1 MSYSPYCGSSTA
13 HWKARDPRSEM
24 ITLRKSDERGLGNHG
39 WLDSRHTFSFAS
51 YHDRRHMGFRSLRV
65 INQDRVLGGH
75 GFPVHPH
82 REMEIISYI
91 LEGQLEHQDTM
102 GNRSTMGPGE
112 TQVISAGTGTS
123 HSEYNPSKTD
133 PVHFL
138 QIWIVPDEDTHG
150 QEPVYAEGRFRPEER
165 QGKLRLISSSDGRE
179 GSVRIRQDADVY
191 AIRLDAGQGVTLPLR
206 PGRGAWV
213 HVATGSVDLNGQA
226 LGDGDGAALEGE
238 SEVSLSGRD
247 DAEVIV
253 FALA

>member
-13 HWKARDPRSEM
+13 HWKTRDPRREM
-24 ITLRKSDERGLGNHG
+24 ITLRKSEERGRGDHG

-75 GFPVHPH
+75 GFPMHPH
-82 REMEIISYI
+82 REMEIISYV

-102 GNRSTMGPGE
+102 GSRSTVGPGE
-112 TQVISAGTGTS
+112 TQVISAGTGMA
-123 HSEYNPSKTD
+123 HSEYNPSKID

-150 QEPVYAEGRFRPEER
+150 QEPIYAEGRFKPTER
-165 QGKLRLISSSDGRE
+165 AGTLRLISSGDGRE

-191 AIRLDAGQGVTLPLR
+191 ATRLTTGQKVVLPLR
-206 PGRGAWV
+206 QSRGTWV
-213 HVATGSVDLNGQA
+213 HVATGSVDLNDQA
-226 LGDGDGAALEGE
+226 LGPGDGAALEDE
-238 SEVSLSGRD
+238 SEVRLTGKD

-253 FALA
+253 FDLA